1 MRREVI
7 HCNFLSIAP
16 RIQRSG
22 ELEDIL
28 KEIGLEPAELVSA
41 QTQHDEDRARG
52 GDGLVAFQYNFDG
65 GEVFRPKLTFYFE
78 GDQPVDA
85 TLSADTKKY
94 LIALVANRRKAVSD
108 DVSNLVNDSTRR
120 ASTLSDDGSNSV
132 NDSIRRESSVFED
145 GLNSVH
151 DSQIRR
157 IEILLTFDAKFFELL
172 QGDLTNLDELQ
183 AEEQKAMT
191 EQITELSKEI
201 TRLTYPS
208 KFAKTDMYRWRA
220 LFDIYLQACVFFSTR
235 EQDHGSRNS
244 TVAARQLE
252 WFQGEVTRRGLVEAF
267 KLPASRQ
274 ALDRFVAI
282 NIMLLQNLKF
292 QEINKKAI
300 GKILKSR
307 FSPSPQLDDCCS
319 IAQKDWI
326 IGVSGFR
333 EFEWSGQLKVQSVND
348 LDHWGSSHSVRMND
362 CSSNVQNGMRN
373 GKFNNTSRPSDEWF
387 NRSNG
392 LID

>member
-1 MRREVI
+1 MKFAHEFNEALLKEAFPAHWVETAVPYGPLKKVI
-7 HCNFLSIAP
+7 KKVK
-16 RIQRSG
+16 G

-41 QTQHDEDRARG
+41 QTQHDEDRARS

-65 GEVFRPKLTFYFE
+65 DEVFRPKLTFCFE

-94 LIALVANRRKAVSD
+94 LIALVANRRKGVLD
-108 DVSNLVNDSTRR
+108 DASNLVNDSTRR
-120 ASTLSDDGSNSV
+120 VPTFSDDGSNSV
-132 NDSIRRESSVFED
+132 KDSIRQESSVFED
-145 GLNSVH
+145 GSNSVH
-151 DSQIRR
+151 DSRIRR
-157 IEILLTFDAKFFELL
+157 IEIPLTFDAKFFELL

-191 EQITELSKEI
+191 EQITQLSKEI
-201 TRLTYPS
+201 TRLTHPS

-220 LFDIYLQACVFFSTR
+220 LFEIYLQACVFFSIR
-235 EQDHGSRNS
+235 EQDHGSRDS

-274 ALDRFVAI
+274 ALDRFIAI
-282 NIMLLQNLKF
+282 NVMLLQNLKF

-307 FSPSPQLDDCCS
+307 FSPS
-319 IAQKDWI
+319 
-326 IGVSGFR
+326 G
-333 EFEWSGQLKVQSVND
+333 
-348 LDHWGSSHSVRMND
+348 
-362 CSSNVQNGMRN
+362 
-373 GKFNNTSRPSDEWF
+373 
-387 NRSNG
+387 
-392 LID
+392 